1 MLLLE
6 EVFVQVQALQPLQQ
20 RVPGPRCQPISVGLT
35 SWRNELCGEGASGVS
50 GGFSP
55 GIQVGQWLARSRW
68 SAGLLSAGHRLS
80 DL

>member
-35 SWRNELCGEGASGVS
+35 SWMGFAAQRQPDLEVCVTPTYLGNTGLVDRV
-50 GGFSP
+50 GG
-55 GIQVGQWLARSRW
+55 L
-68 SAGLLSAGHRLS
+68 
-80 DL
+80 